1 MEKDTTI
8 ETVERDPGLST
19 PEWIP
24 LADLIERPAGRPAH
38 HDQDIEAAGAS
49 HDHLRWRLVLLV
61 GLRLTQVKYVAWLHQ
76 EQQVDAQY
84 LAEEEAFL
92 VCLVE
97 RVRRALAA
105 LRKTPE

>member
-1 MEKDTTI
+1 M
-8 ETVERDPGLST
+8 
-19 PEWIP
+19 
-24 LADLIERPAGRPAH
+24 
-38 HDQDIEAAGAS
+38 
-49 HDHLRWRLVLLV
+49 LLV